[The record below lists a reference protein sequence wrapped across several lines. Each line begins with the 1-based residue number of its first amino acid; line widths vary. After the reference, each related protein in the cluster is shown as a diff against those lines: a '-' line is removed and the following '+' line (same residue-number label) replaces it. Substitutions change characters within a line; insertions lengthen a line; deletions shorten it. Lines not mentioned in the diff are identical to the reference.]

1 MMARKRVVLS
11 ILKIA
16 AVCAALVLFFLLLSW
31 GQKTWD
37 PYTVRILN
45 LCGIYIGITLGLNL
59 CNGFTGQFSLGIA
72 GFMAVGAYTTAL
84 LTMAPAIKQAVYFI
98 EPLIYPLN
106 SIQLGFLPSLLMAA
120 VVSGIVGFLVG
131 APAIRFRG
139 DYLAI
144 TTLGF
149 AEIIRVVFTNIVPIT
164 NGALGLKGI
173 PPHTNLVWSW
183 GFALVCVAVMARLM
197 QSGFGRALKA
207 IRDDEIAAEA
217 MGVNLFSHKC
227 LAFVISAM
235 MAGVGGGLLGNLIT
249 TIDPNMFRFPLTF
262 TVLMM
267 AVLGG
272 LGSITGTVISAAL
285 VTVAMEA
292 LRALEEPRVI
302 FGLTLPGIPGMRMVV
317 FSAALMIVILFFP
330 RGFMGDRELSLDRA
344 KSLATRLRRANTSRQ
359 G

>member
-1 MMARKRVVLS
+1 M
-11 ILKIA
+11 KIA
-16 AVCAALVLFFLLLSW
+16 AVCGALVLLLLLLSW
-31 GQKTWD
+31 GQEHWD
-37 PYTVRILN
+37 AYTVRILN

-84 LTMAPAIKQAVYFI
+84 LTMSPAIKQAVYFI

-106 SIQLGFLPSLLMAA
+106 SIQWGFFPALLTAA

-149 AEIIRVVFTNIVPIT
+149 AEIIRVVFTNIVPVT

-173 PPHTNLVWSW
+173 PPHTDLVWSW
-183 GFALVCVAVMARLM
+183 GFALLCAAVMMRLM
-197 QSGFGRALKA
+197 RGTYGRALKA

-227 LAFVISAM
+227 LAFVMSAM

-272 LGSITGTVISAAL
+272 LGSITGTVISATV
-285 VTVAMEA
+285 VTISMEA

-302 FGLTLPGIPGMRMVV
+302 LGLAIPGIPGMRMVV
-317 FSAALMIVILFFP
+317 FSAALMIVILFYP
-330 RGFMGDRELSLDRA
+330 RGFMGDGEFSLDRVRR
-344 KSLATRLRRANTSRQ
+344 LAAGPGRANTSRQ

>member
-1 MMARKRVVLS
+1 MMARHRVARSVLR
-11 ILKIA
+11 I
-16 AVCAALVLFFLLLSW
+16 VALAGALFLLFLTLRH
-31 GQKTWD
+31 GQQKWD
-37 PYTVRILN
+37 AYMVRILN

-84 LTMAPAIKQAVYFI
+84 LAMAPGVKQAVFFI
-98 EPLIYPLN
+98 QPLIYPLN
-106 SIQLGFLPSLLMAA
+106 SIQWGFLPSLIGAA
-120 VVSGIVGFLVG
+120 IVSGVVGFLVG

-149 AEIIRVVFTNIVPIT
+149 AEIIRVVFTNTTRIT

-173 PPHTNLVWSW
+173 PPHTTLIWSW
-183 GFALVCVAVMARLM
+183 SFALLCISVMAMLM
-197 QSGFGRALKA
+197 RSSYGRALKA
-207 IRDDEIAAEA
+207 IRDDEVAAES
-217 MGVNLFSHKC
+217 MGVNLFYHKC

-235 MAGVGGGLLGNLIT
+235 MAGVGGGLLGCLIT

-272 LGSITGTVISAAL
+272 LGSITGTVISSVL

-292 LRALEEPRVI
+292 LRAIEEPRLLLGISV
-302 FGLTLPGIPGMRMVV
+302 PGIPGMRMVV
-317 FSAALMIVILFFP
+317 FSVALMLVILFYP
-330 RGFMGDRELSLDRA
+330 KGFMGDKELTMDGIRSLGA
-344 KSLATRLRRANTSRQ
+344 RLRRINLGRQ

>member
-1 MMARKRVVLS
+1 MMAQKKVVHPA
-11 ILKIA
+11 LKIA
-16 AVCAALVLFFLLLSW
+16 AVCGALVLFFLILWW
-31 GQKTWD
+31 GQEHWD
-37 PYTVRILN
+37 AYTVRILN

-72 GFMAVGAYTTAL
+72 GFMAVGAYTAAL
-84 LTMAPAIKQAVYFI
+84 LTMSPAIKQAVFFI
-98 EPLIYPLN
+98 QPLIYPLN
-106 SIQLGFLPSLLMAA
+106 SIQWSFLPALLMAA

-173 PPHTNLVWSW
+173 PPHTNLMWSW
-183 GFALVCVAVMARLM
+183 GFALTCIAVMVRLM
-197 QSGFGRALKA
+197 RTTYGRALKA
-207 IRDDEIAAEA
+207 IREDEVAAEA
-217 MGVNLFSHKC
+217 MGVNLFFHKN

-272 LGSITGTVISAAL
+272 LGSITGTVISAAA
-285 VTVAMEA
+285 VTVALEA
-292 LRALEEPRVI
+292 FRAIEEPRVI
-302 FGLTLPGIPGMRMVV
+302 LGLSIPGVPGMRMVL
-317 FSAALMIVILFFP
+317 FSVALMMVILFYP
-330 RGFMGDRELSLDRA
+330 KGFMGDREFSLDRIKRFA
-344 KSLATRLRRANTSRQ
+344 AGLRRANTSKQ